1 MVDLK
6 VKLHYPFQQHNI
18 RFILVPVFSQESE
31 ACRAI
36 FRTLYLVFMNGF
48 ANILNYLFKLLT
60 VVLQGI
66 SVRVGR
72 CFNWKKK
79 RIDKFYE
86 LGQGVCYWE

>member
-1 MVDLK
+1 MD
-6 VKLHYPFQQHNI
+6 
-18 RFILVPVFSQESE
+18 
-31 ACRAI
+31 
-36 FRTLYLVFMNGF
+36 GF

-79 RIDKFYE
+79 RIDEFYE

>member
-1 MVDLK
+1 MFKD
-6 VKLHYPFQQHNI
+6 
-18 RFILVPVFSQESE
+18 
-31 ACRAI
+31 
-36 FRTLYLVFMNGF
+36 GF

-79 RIDKFYE
+79 RIDKV
-86 LGQGVCYWE
+86 LRTGTGGALWGVN